1 MWRCNLI
8 ISSFLIFL
16 TLVVGKTQL
25 KAQDGLI
32 AHWTFDDVKD
42 GKVKDISPNGHHAT
56 LEGKTKWIAKGAIG
70 GALEFAGNG
79 DYLQTPILDELK
91 SPKNFTL
98 SAWFQ
103 TNDTSEDEHHIIWV
117 GSDGENGWGGG
128 SELHLSVRH
137 FGHPNKL
144 SFYFGSGGESSGSE
158 INIVTKEDFK
168 DTSNWHHL
176 VGVIKNANG
185 PKVEGTL
192 YLNGMVMEP
201 WRKGFVDGD
210 GNEFKTQDIADPP
223 DRKPWNTKLRIGASG
238 VLDQRFFDGKI
249 DDVRIYNRAVTPKD
263 ITSAVEAGDKLT
275 TTWAKVK
282 KRH

>member
-1 MWRCNLI
+1 MPYVNLKFS
-8 ISSFLIFL
+8 SSFYAGNAINQGDSIDVEIQFYHL
-16 TLVVGKTQL
+16 LVCDISDAGIGTTQL

-117 GSDGENGWGGG
+117 GEGGQNGWGGG
-128 SELHLSVRH
+128 SELHLSIRH
-137 FGHPNKL
+137 FRHPNKL

-168 DTSNWHHL
+168 DTS
-176 VGVIKNANG
+176 K
-185 PKVEGTL
+185 
-192 YLNGMVMEP
+192 
-201 WRKGFVDGD
+201 
-210 GNEFKTQDIADPP
+210 
-223 DRKPWNTKLRIGASG
+223 
-238 VLDQRFFDGKI
+238 
-249 DDVRIYNRAVTPKD
+249 
-263 ITSAVEAGDKLT
+263 
-275 TTWAKVK
+275 
-282 KRH
+282 

>member
-56 LEGKTKWIAKGAIG
+56 LEGKTKWVAKGAVG
-70 GALEFAGNG
+70 GALEFGGNG
-79 DYLQTPILDELK
+79 DYVQTPILDELK
-91 SPKNFTL
+91 SSKNFTL

-192 YLNGMVMEP
+192 YLNGKIMEP
-201 WRKGFVDGD
+201 WREGF
-210 GNEFKTQDIADPP
+210 EFKTQDVADPP
-223 DRKPWNTKLRIGASG
+223 DRNPWNTKFRFGASG
-238 VLDQRFFDGKI
+238 ALDQRFFDGKI
-249 DDVRIYNRAVTPKD
+249 DDVRIYDQAITPKD
-263 ITSAVEAGDKLT
+263 ITSAVEASDKLT
-275 TTWAKVK
+275 TAWAKVK